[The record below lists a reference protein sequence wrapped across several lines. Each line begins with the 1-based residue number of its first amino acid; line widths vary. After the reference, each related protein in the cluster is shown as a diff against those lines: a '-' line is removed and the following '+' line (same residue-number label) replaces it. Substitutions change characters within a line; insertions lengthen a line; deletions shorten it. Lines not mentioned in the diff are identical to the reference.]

1 MANHNKSQSFHWY
14 FFFADKFNPERTN
27 VHKNPVKWNVKATK
41 KKTGKLTRA
50 SLRFAEF
57 TILQKAC
64 KVWSMEN
71 DNNTRIIIVKMLTM
85 VIATRITIQ
94 WKWLLLLWWFHYST
108 GKNVLAGY
116 CVRASHC
123 SVCLMVWSIFV
134 YAEMHAIRHFSDCLW
149 WSYV

>member
-14 FFFADKFNPERTN
+14 FFRWQIQSRTN
-27 VHKNPVKWNVKATK
+27 KCIKPPSNEMWKQRTK
-41 KKTGKLTRA
+41 KIGKLTRA

-108 GKNVLAGY
+108 GKNVLARY

-134 YAEMHAIRHFSDCLW
+134 YGEMHAIRHFSDCLW

>member
-1 MANHNKSQSFHWY
+1 MKCESNG
-14 FFFADKFNPERTN
+14 
-27 VHKNPVKWNVKATK
+27 K
-41 KKTGKLTRA
+41 KKPGKLTRA

-94 WKWLLLLWWFHYST
+94 
-108 GKNVLAGY
+108 
-116 CVRASHC
+116 
-123 SVCLMVWSIFV
+123 
-134 YAEMHAIRHFSDCLW
+134 
-149 WSYV
+149 